1 MLLLCFMSISPD
13 GKQFYW
19 SRGNPHSKLR
29 KAYNNYA
36 LLEPETSMTKKLL
49 AAALLALPFLTA
61 PAAAQQAF
69 PSKPIRWLV
78 PYAAGGGSDFL
89 ARTVGQKLS
98 SQIGQPVL
106 VDNKP
111 GGNTALAAAETAR
124 APADGYT
131 VLSADNGT
139 MVFNPVLY
147 KTLSYNPTKDL
158 APVTLMGRFPMILV
172 VGPGTEA
179 KTAKEF
185 IAAAKAKPGGINY
198 ASAGAGSPHHL
209 AMELLKVEAKLFM
222 VHVPYRGAA
231 PALADVAG
239 GQVPAMMVDLAAA
252 AGFIKGGKVR
262 ALAVANATRLQQLP
276 DVPTFAELGW
286 KNVEA
291 AALVGMVVPAA
302 TTPDVVATL
311 NKQVVAA
318 INDPAVHKRMVD
330 FGVEPVGNTPS
341 EFAALLRSETL
352 RWHKLI
358 RDLKITLD

>member
-1 MLLLCFMSISPD
+1 MRI
-13 GKQFYW
+13 
-19 SRGNPHSKLR
+19 N
-29 KAYNNYA
+29 
-36 LLEPETSMTKKLL
+36 KLL
-49 AAALLALPFLTA
+49 GATALVLAVAAS
-61 PAAAQQAF
+61 PATAQQTF
-69 PSKPIRWLV
+69 PAKPIRWLV

-89 ARTVGQKLS
+89 ARTISQRLS
-98 SQIGQPVL
+98 SQIGQPVP

-139 MVFNPVLY
+139 MVFNPALY
-147 KTLSYNPTKDL
+147 KSLTYSPTKDL

-172 VGPGTEA
+172 IGPGSDATSA
-179 KTAKEF
+179 KDF
-185 IAAAKAKPGGINY
+185 IAKAKARPGGFNY

-209 AMELLKVEAKLFM
+209 AMELLKVHAGLFM

-239 GQVPAMMVDLAAA
+239 GQVPAMMVDLAAGS
-252 AGFIKGGKVR
+252 GFIKGGKVK
-262 ALAVANATRLQQLP
+262 ALAVANATRLPQLP
-276 DVPTFAELGW
+276 DVPTFAELGF

-302 TTPDVVATL
+302 TPPDVIATL
-311 NKQVVAA
+311 NRQVVAA
-318 INDPAVHKRMVD
+318 INDPAVNQRMVD
-330 FGVEPVGNTPS
+330 FGVEPVGNTPAQ
-341 EFAALLRSETL
+341 FAELLRSETT

-358 RDLKITLD
+358 RDLKITLE

>member
-1 MLLLCFMSISPD
+1 M
-13 GKQFYW
+13 
-19 SRGNPHSKLR
+19 
-29 KAYNNYA
+29 
-36 LLEPETSMTKKLL
+36 KKLL
-49 AAALLALPFLTA
+49 AAALVAVPFLAATV
-61 PAAAQQAF
+61 AAQPAF

-78 PYAAGGGSDFL
+78 PYSAGGGSDFL
-89 ARTVGQKLS
+89 ARTIGQRLS
-98 SQIGQPVL
+98 TQVGQPVL

-139 MVFNPVLY
+139 LVFNPALY
-147 KTLSYNPTKDL
+147 KSLSYSPAKDL

-172 VGPGTEA
+172 VGPASDAASA
-179 KTAKEF
+179 KDF
-185 IAAAKAKPGGINY
+185 IAKAKAKPGGTNY

-209 AMELLKVEAKLFM
+209 AMELLKVEAGLFM

-239 GQVPAMMVDLAAA
+239 GQVPAMMVDLAAG
-252 AGFIKGGKVR
+252 AGFIKGGKVKP
-262 ALAVANATRLQQLP
+262 LAVANPTRLPQLP
-276 DVPTFAELGW
+276 EVPTFAELGF

-302 TTPDVVATL
+302 TPTEVIARL

-318 INDPAVHKRMVD
+318 IHDPAVHQRLID
-330 FGVEPVGNTPS
+330 FGVEPVGNTPAQ
-341 EFAALLRSETL
+341 FAELLKNETA
-352 RWHKLI
+352 RWQKLI

>member
-1 MLLLCFMSISPD
+1 MM
-13 GKQFYW
+13 
-19 SRGNPHSKLR
+19 
-29 KAYNNYA
+29 
-36 LLEPETSMTKKLL
+36 KKIV
-49 AAALLALPFLTA
+49 ATALLACPFFLA
-61 PAAAQQAF
+61 GPVAAQPQPAAF
-69 PSKPIRWLV
+69 PAKPIRWLV

-89 ARTVGQKLS
+89 ARTIGQTLS
-98 SQIGQPVL
+98 TQVGQPVL

-139 MVFNPVLY
+139 MVFNPALY
-147 KTLSYNPTKDL
+147 KSLSYSPTKDL

-172 VGPGTEA
+172 IGPGSDATSA
-179 KTAKEF
+179 KDF
-185 IAAAKAKPGGINY
+185 IAKAKAKPGGINY

-209 AMELLKVEAKLFM
+209 AMELLKSEAGLFM

-239 GQVPAMMVDLAAA
+239 GQVPGMMVDLAAG
-252 AGFIKGGKVR
+252 AGFIKGGKVKP
-262 ALAVANATRLQQLP
+262 LAVANATRLPQLP
-276 DVPTFAELGW
+276 DVPTFAELGF

-302 TTPDVVATL
+302 TPADVIATL

-318 INDPAVHKRMVD
+318 IQDPAVSKRMID
-330 FGVEPVGNTPS
+330 FGVEPVGNTPAQ
-341 EFAALLRSETL
+341 FADLLRSETT

-358 RDLKITLD
+358 RDLKITID